1 MSPLKR
7 LIWGIIALAVIIVTG
22 TVGYLL
28 IEGWSFLDSLFMTIT
43 TITTVGYDEVHPL
56 SDGGRIFTSLLIVGG
71 VGGALYTLT
80 AIVAY
85 VVEGEFGTTI
95 GRRQMKNK
103 IGKLKEHF
111 IICGYGRVGQEIAN
125 VFIEEQVPFVVID
138 NNHDKIVQADEGNR
152 LYLFADAT
160 NDEVL
165 KEAGIES
172 ARGLVVAVD
181 GDAESTYITLSAR
194 QLNPDLF
201 IEARSSS
208 NEAETKLKKAGANRI
223 ISPNSIG
230 ARRMAMLALRPS
242 VVDFIDTV
250 IYRRGRELQME
261 NISVQ
266 EGSSLAGL
274 DVEKARRHTK
284 ATILAINRKSG
295 ELVANPSAEEKLA
308 VGDILIAMGTSQ
320 QLTSL
325 EKVCQRCKSD
335 EKI

>member
-1 MSPLKR
+1 MSPLRR
-7 LIWGIIALAVIIVTG
+7 LIWGITALVVIIVIG

-56 SDGGRIFTSLLIVGG
+56 SDGGRIFSSFLIVGG
-71 VGGALYTLT
+71 VGGALYALT
-80 AIVAY
+80 VIVAY
-85 VVEGEFGTTI
+85 VVEGEFGTTL
-95 GRRQMKNK
+95 GRQQMKNK
-103 IGKLKEHF
+103 ISKLKEHF

-125 VFIEEQVPFVVID
+125 VFTEEQVPFVVID
-138 NNHDKIVQADEGNR
+138 NDRDSIAHAEEDNR

-165 KEAGIES
+165 KEAGIER
-172 ARGLVVAVD
+172 ARGLVAAVD

-194 QLNPDLF
+194 QLNPGLF
-201 IEARSSS
+201 IEARSSGS
-208 NEAETKLKKAGANRI
+208 EVEAKLKKAGADRI
-223 ISPNSIG
+223 ISPSSIG

-261 NISVQ
+261 NIAVN

-274 DVEKARRHTK
+274 AVEEARRRTK
-284 ATILAINRKSG
+284 ANILAINRKSG
-295 ELVANPSAEEKLA
+295 KLVATPSAEEKLEI
-308 VGDILIAMGTSQ
+308 GDIIIAMGTSE

-335 EKI
+335 EKN